1 MRQATAH
8 LAAQPQVVAPSAL
21 GAGASDHSLDPAL
34 PNTPCAPNPAPRR
47 PASPCLSLQRPLRG
61 FLLYLHQRPS
71 QRPSPSPMS
80 VSTRHQGPS
89 NLSLDTLGPWPQLSP
104 PPPGSAHQD
113 VIRSKRG
120 QRPEGLWAQGAP
132 ILQTGDGKCI
142 VQSNLGASGTAPED
156 GQLNGLSFF
165 QICESPWSTHSPGA
179 TKHFRALTEW
189 RRGRSLEPAP

>member
-1 MRQATAH
+1 MPVPAE
-8 LAAQPQVVAPSAL
+8 AAAGLSPVSASETQPETLPIADVRVHQTSRSLQPQPRHPGALASAK
-21 GAGASDHSLDPAL
+21 
-34 PNTPCAPNPAPRR
+34 
-47 PASPCLSLQRPLRG
+47 
-61 FLLYLHQRPS
+61 
-71 QRPSPSPMS
+71 
-80 VSTRHQGPS
+80 
-89 NLSLDTLGPWPQLSP
+89 P
-104 PPPGSAHQD
+104 PPSGSAHQD

-120 QRPEGLWAQGAP
+120 QRPEGLWARGAP